1 MQPVSRLGALV
12 GLLLYAGTAHA
23 DQWRGYMSLGAGMAL
38 DHMSDWDA
46 KGAAVNMYFGVEAP
60 MGLSVGVYAEAAETW
75 GQKFDEIQS
84 GGSPRVQLDYQ
95 QYGLEVRFRVLRDRM
110 FSPWLALRLAN
121 SKSTPQTPDELG
133 QLVRQEFQAVG
144 GAVRFGIDM
153 WLGEHVGAT
162 AATSWQWCD
171 VRYEAEAARQCAKPI
186 NTILVGPTV
195 RF

>member
-1 MQPVSRLGALV
+1 MQPVSKLGALV
-12 GLLLYAGTAHA
+12 GLLLSASAAHA
-23 DQWRGYMSLGAGMAL
+23 SDWRGYMSMGAGMAL
-38 DHMSDWDA
+38 DHMSEWDA

-60 MGLSVGVYAEAAETW
+60 MGLSVGLYGEAAETW
-75 GQKFDEIQS
+75 GQKFDELQNQNS
-84 GGSPRVQLDYQ
+84 NRVQLDYQ

-110 FSPWLALRLAN
+110 FSPWLALRVAR
-121 SKSTPQTPDELG
+121 SKSTPQTPDEFG
-133 QLVRQEFQAVG
+133 QLVRQEFSAVG
-144 GAVRFGIDM
+144 GAVRFGVDM

-171 VRYEAEAARQCAKPI
+171 VRYETEAARQCAKPI